1 MTKSDLRF
9 WWSALGTDLGWWED
23 PEDIETFS
31 DLWSDVS
38 DAKDDAEARLA
49 ARPDGV
55 SVRTAAQILDR
66 DPPLTQFSR
75 APMWLLGLD

>member
-1 MTKSDLRF
+1 M
-9 WWSALGTDLGWWED
+9 GTDLGWWED